1 MMLTLLSYHGASYME
16 FINSG
21 KNEFE
26 SLKKCFLVLS
36 KFATSN
42 YEAS

>member
-1 MMLTLLSYHGASYME
+1 MKCLYVEEHGMMLTLLSYHDASYME

-26 SLKKCFLVLS
+26 ILKNVF
-36 KFATSN
+36 
-42 YEAS
+42 